1 MEATFSVMRASTVP
15 LFKRGPKVRWAHH
28 GEQVSVQGD
37 FCEWSDCD
45 FSSAN
50 SICKH
55 SCFLL
60 FSARISV
67 THSLTR
73 RQP

>member
-1 MEATFSVMRASTVP
+1 MQNFFITFRVTIFSLVMYICC
-15 LFKRGPKVRWAHH
+15 AHR
-28 GEQVSVQGD
+28 GD

-45 FSSAN
+45 FSSGN

-60 FSARISV
+60 FSAGIG
-67 THSLTR
+67 LTLIL
-73 RQP
+73 